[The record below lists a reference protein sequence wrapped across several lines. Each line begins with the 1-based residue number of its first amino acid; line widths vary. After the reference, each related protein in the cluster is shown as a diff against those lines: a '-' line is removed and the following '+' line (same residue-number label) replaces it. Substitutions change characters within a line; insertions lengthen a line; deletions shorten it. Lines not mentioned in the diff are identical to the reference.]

1 MNNTYIQVAQELA
14 DLLETDYLSYYEK
27 LCNLENLYNKNTIKK
42 IIDYPLY
49 DIYYGNQLHALIYVT
64 GKIET
69 FTPISIYGIYQ
80 SVPED
85 YAIKIFKKLLEY
97 NIDLYQ
103 INYYNENIL
112 ENINC
117 DYTLTK
123 RFNNLNFKKMLH
135 NIIINNFILYL
146 DTE

>member
-27 LCNLENLYNKNTIKK
+27 LCNLENLYDKSTIKK

-49 DIYYGNQLHALIYVT
+49 DIYYGNQLHALIYIT
-64 GKIET
+64 GTLEESVSE
-69 FTPISIYGIYQ
+69 PIYGIYQ

-85 YAIKIFKKLLEY
+85 YAIKIFQKLLEY

-112 ENINC
+112 QNINC

-123 RFNNLNFKKMLH
+123 RFNNLNFKKRLH
-135 NIIINNFILYL
+135 DIIINNFILCL